1 MIADDVQDLLEALA
15 ASVGRGMSVDD
26 LEGRVVAHSA
36 HHGEVDQVRARAIL
50 SRSVPAAVGAWQEKH
65 GVASTRE
72 PVRVPENPSLGMAAR
87 LCVPLLHQ
95 DRRVG
100 YLWIIEGPGPLN
112 PQEQGRAVRDAA
124 AIAALLDD
132 GGSSHTLS
140 LLLTGEIGVRRA
152 AGVLGEGPLRVLA
165 LRGDPAS
172 LREAVGAELARTRRP
187 PAFTILDRHAVLL
200 LNRGEDAT
208 ALGERLAARARTG
221 AGVSAPHPG
230 LESAVRAHEEAL
242 TAARAAAAEP
252 ALRPVAHWPDLG
264 VYRLLA
270 EPVAGTPGTPGTLG
284 GPLDALREHPALLV
298 TLETYLDSGGDAQ
311 ETARLLHLHR
321 TSLYYRLT
329 RIEQLAGRNL
339 KNGTHRLELHLAL
352 KLGRWNA
359 V

>member
-1 MIADDVQDLLEALA
+1 MIADDVQDLLESLA
-15 ASVGRGMSVDD
+15 MAVGRGMSVDD

-36 HHGEVDQVRARAIL
+36 HHGEVDQVRAQAIL
-50 SRSVPAAVGAWQEKH
+50 SRSVPAEVSAWQEAH
-65 GVASTRE
+65 GVAATRE
-72 PVRVPENPSLGMAAR
+72 PVRIPKNPDLGMAAR

-100 YLWIIEGPGPLN
+100 YLWIIEGHGPLN
-112 PQEQGRAVRDAA
+112 PQERDRAVRDAA

-140 LLLTGEIGVRRA
+140 QLLIGEIGVRRA
-152 AGVLGEGPLRVLA
+152 AGVLGEGPLRVMA
-165 LRGDPAS
+165 LRGDPDG
-172 LREAVGAELARTRRP
+172 LREAVGAELARVRRP

-208 ALGERLAARARTG
+208 ALGERLAARIRAG
-221 AGVSAPHPG
+221 VGVSASHPG

-242 TAARAAAAEP
+242 AAARAAAAERT
-252 ALRPVAHWPDLG
+252 LRPVAHWPDLG

-270 EPVAGTPGTPGTLG
+270 EPLTGRPGAAGS
-284 GPLDALREHPALLV
+284 PLDTLREHPALLV

-311 ETARLLHLHR
+311 ETARQLHLHR
-321 TSLYYRLT
+321 TSLYYRLA

-352 KLGRWNA
+352 KLCRWNA